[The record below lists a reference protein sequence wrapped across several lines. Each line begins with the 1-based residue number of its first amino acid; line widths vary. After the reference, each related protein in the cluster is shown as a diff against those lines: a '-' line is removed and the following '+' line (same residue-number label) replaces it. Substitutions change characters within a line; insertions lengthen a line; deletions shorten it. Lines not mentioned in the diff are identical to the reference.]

1 MQVKRE
7 DSTEKTGNDIKII
20 QQNNLRL
27 RRIHSLIPQ
36 QVPNLSIQI
45 YCIVIFFPYPYGQFQ
60 INYSYIFQLNT
71 ACLQRVSKIVMST
84 SILGADESGAK
95 ALKTDAQ
102 PTEEEKKI
110 EVGMKAM
117 LYCIWILGML

>member
-20 QQNNLRL
+20 QENNLRL

-36 QVPNLSIQI
+36 QVPDLSIQI
-45 YCIVIFFPYPYGQFQ
+45 YCIVFFHVLMVRIQ
-60 INYSYIFQLNT
+60 INYSYIFQLST
-71 ACLQRVSKIVMST
+71 SCLQRISKIVVST
-84 SILGADESGAK
+84 SILEADENGAK

-110 EVGMKAM
+110 EIGMKAM